1 MLVPPPVMLL
11 IHQLIINFD
20 KIFHRKRIK
29 HPAKPNVEDFKTL
42 FSIFIIITCKI
53 QSLNLPF

>member
-1 MLVPPPVMLL
+1 MLL